1 MAECIAE
8 CLSSGQR
15 IYHLVTD
22 KYMLVDMLSK
32 SQDDVVQLFK
42 RIGEKIDEFIVD
54 ENYKSIFSISAGVT
68 DISTLAEDAIEC
80 RKKSD
85 FSLKCAK
92 KEAEEALFLRGRGL

>member
-1 MAECIAE
+1 
-8 CLSSGQR
+8 
-15 IYHLVTD
+15 
-22 KYMLVDMLSK
+22 MLVDMLSK

-68 DISTLAEDAIEC
+68 DISTLAEGAIEC

-92 KEAEEALFLRGRGL
+92 KRRQEEAFISLRQRIIKCHCAKIPS